1 VSSKSDEQV
10 ETSTNNVVTDRR
22 LVLENGKQIVDSLV
36 TDNSPEAI
44 KAAIGPMVAAWQT
57 MISGNNLNLFEV
69 TQLGSDLV
77 NQIDRSQVKIND
89 AAYQTLKI
97 GLAEF
102 EGLLDQNQLTVD
114 LVDDF
119 ATRSF
124 DQSDRALE
132 QSDRALE
139 LMAQVKTGGM
149 ADLSKTIMVFALL
162 ALYITSRGR

>member
-1 VSSKSDEQV
+1 MSSESDEKV
-10 ETSTNNVVTDRR
+10 NTSTQNVVTDRR

-44 KAAIGPMVAAWQT
+44 GAAVGPMVAAFQT
-57 MISGNNLNLFEV
+57 MLSGNSLNLFEV
-69 TQLGSDLV
+69 TKLGSDLV
-77 NQIDRSQVKIND
+77 NQIDRSQVNIND
-89 AAYQTLKI
+89 AAYKTLKT

-114 LVDDF
+114 LVDNF
-119 ATRSF
+119 AERSF
-124 DQSDRALE
+124 D

-139 LMAQVKTGGM
+139 LMAQVKTGGI